1 MIVYA
6 VNMGIVFIWSWF
18 AKMCGGRDDSLATG
32 YRPNKLLIW
41 IPLASLVL
49 VSGLR
54 YRVGTDFQTYTLLY
68 ELAGD
73 YQNVWQIFGFGT
85 AKTATDPGFT
95 ALLWLMNFITE
106 DPQIMYFT
114 VAVVT
119 YSFIMKTL
127 ADYGRPFELSV
138 FLFLGTFH
146 YYASF
151 NGIRQYMVAAALF
164 WAIRYIISGNWKR
177 YFLIV
182 LVSSLFHSSALI
194 MIPVYFIVRR
204 KAWSPAIFGLSA
216 LFLGMTFLYQKFI
229 SVFVVVLENSSYSH
243 YEKWLMTNTNGMN
256 VIKIAV
262 LVLPLFLAFCYK
274 ERLRSLWPQIDI
286 VVNLCLLGFL
296 FGLLATKDVIF
307 ARFNIYFGLYQMIL
321 VPYFVRIF
329 DEKSNALIYIAIV
342 VCYFLYS
349 YLLLPVDS
357 SVLPYRTIFSR

>member
-1 MIVYA
+1 M
-6 VNMGIVFIWSWF
+6 
-18 AKMCGGRDDSLATG
+18 
-32 YRPNKLLIW
+32 

-54 YRVGTDFQTYTLLY
+54 YRVGTDFQTYTPLY
-68 ELAGD
+68 EMAGD

-85 AKTATDPGFT
+85 AKMATDPGFT
-95 ALLWLMNFITE
+95 ALLWLMNFITK
-106 DPQIMYFT
+106 DPQIMYIT
-114 VAVVT
+114 VAAVT

-182 LVSSLFHSSALI
+182 LISSLFHSSALI

-216 LFLGMTFLYQKFI
+216 LFLGMTFYIKNLFLCLSLCLKTAHTAIMKMAHDKHKWNECDQNRCLGSAAVSRLLLQSASAEAVAANRYRRQFVPAR
-229 SVFVVVLENSSYSH
+229 VFVRAFGHKGRDLCQIQYLFRPVSNDLS
-243 YEKWLMTNTNGMN
+243 
-256 VIKIAV
+256 
-262 LVLPLFLAFCYK
+262 PLFRQDL
-274 ERLRSLWPQIDI
+274 
-286 VVNLCLLGFL
+286 
-296 FGLLATKDVIF
+296 
-307 ARFNIYFGLYQMIL
+307 
-321 VPYFVRIF
+321 
-329 DEKSNALIYIAIV
+329 
-342 VCYFLYS
+342 
-349 YLLLPVDS
+349 
-357 SVLPYRTIFSR
+357 